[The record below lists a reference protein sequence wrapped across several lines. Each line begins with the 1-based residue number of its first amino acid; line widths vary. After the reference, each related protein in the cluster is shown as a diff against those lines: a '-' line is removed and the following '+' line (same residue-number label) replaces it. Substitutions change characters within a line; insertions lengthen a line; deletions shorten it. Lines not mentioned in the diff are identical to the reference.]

1 MNLIYAAAISVI
13 FGAGVFLLLSRHLLR
28 MVFGITLI
36 SGAGNLVLLLAGRIG
51 ADSPPVI
58 PAGETAL
65 PAGAANPVPQA
76 LILTAIVIGF
86 GLSALLVSLA
96 FRSWQSKRTLDGRRF
111 NAAEQLGSP
120 FAEAPERRTP

>member
-1 MNLIYAAAISVI
+1 MNLAYAAAIALI

-28 MVFGITLI
+28 MVFGIMLI

-51 ADSPPVI
+51 ASSPPVI
-58 PAGETAL
+58 PPGETAL

-96 FRSWQSKRTLDGRRF
+96 FRSWQSARTLDGRRF
-111 NAAEQLGSP
+111 DAAEKLGSP
-120 FAEAPERRTP
+120 DTERPGREPA